1 VSGEAREMAIS
12 SEPELSIEPVVGWRV
27 WRLHR
32 TPRGLELASVV
43 FDHRWPPKEAFRARC
58 EHHRTEAPQAACRC
72 GIYAAASPKALATA
86 LGFGGSISV
95 VGAIGMWGRLIEH
108 EFGARAQVAYPARL
122 RLVCGRCLAEGRGAV
137 EPAVLEGV
145 DQLEAVCRRHRGP
158 TGPTT
163 TAASE
168 VQAELLS
175 TYAVDLLPLER
186 VADPLR
192 VRGRRPPADPVEVA
206 GRVVIVLIHIVGFAI
221 QAVWILL
228 WTLATLSV
236 LLAVGSILLGAVLRM
251 FGLGDAGVGDP

>member
-1 VSGEAREMAIS
+1 VSGEALGMATS

-108 EFGARAQVAYPARL
+108 ELGARAQVAYPARL

-137 EPAVLEGV
+137 EPVAVEGV
-145 DQLEAVCRRHRGP
+145 DQLEALCRRHRGP

-163 TAASE
+163 TPASE
-168 VQAELLS
+168 VQSELLA

-206 GRVVIVLIHIVGFAI
+206 GKVAIVLIQIVGFAI
-221 QAVWILL
+221 QAVSILL
-228 WTLATLSV
+228 WSLAALSTLLF
-236 LLAVGSILLGAVLRM
+236 VGSILLGAALRL
-251 FGLGDAGVGDP
+251 FGLGEAGVGDP